1 MRIWTF
7 AVLLVLAGTT
17 ARADGQSLA
26 QAAQEAYAKADYQKA
41 LVLYDS
47 IATSSTSASLYYNIG
62 NCWSK
67 LGDVPHAVLYYE
79 RALRLAPG
87 AEDIQANLDL
97 VRSKVV
103 DRVNELPSFSLG
115 SLWDRIQGGKDVDDW
130 ALRSLWACLITA
142 LVAALALFIRQRSVK
157 RVMIIIGSVGA
168 LATLLMVGLAGQRVQ
183 QAESRSEAIV
193 MEPKVDILGEPR
205 SGSTTLFILHEG
217 TKLDVLQE
225 QAGWFEIKLASGAV
239 GWVEA
244 KGVERI

>member
-1 MRIWTF
+1 MRIWTV
-7 AVLLVLAGTT
+7 AVLLALAATT
-17 ARADGQSLA
+17 ARAEGQTLA
-26 QAAQEAYAKADYQKA
+26 QAAQEAYAKADYQQA
-41 LVLYDS
+41 LLLYDS
-47 IATSSTSASLYYNIG
+47 LATSYSSASLYFNIG

-115 SLWDRIQGGKDVDDW
+115 SLWDRIQGGKDVDEW
-130 ALRSLWACLITA
+130 ARRSIWACLFTA
-142 LVAALALFIRQRSVK
+142 LVAAMALFIRQRSVK
-157 RVMIIIGSVGA
+157 RVLIIVGSVSA
-168 LATLLMVGLAGQRVQ
+168 ISTVMMIGLAGQRVQ
-183 QAESRSEAIV
+183 QAESRSGAIV
-193 MEPKVDILGEPR
+193 MAPKVDILGEPR
-205 SGSTTLFILHEG
+205 TGSTTLFILHEG

-244 KGVERI
+244 RGVERI